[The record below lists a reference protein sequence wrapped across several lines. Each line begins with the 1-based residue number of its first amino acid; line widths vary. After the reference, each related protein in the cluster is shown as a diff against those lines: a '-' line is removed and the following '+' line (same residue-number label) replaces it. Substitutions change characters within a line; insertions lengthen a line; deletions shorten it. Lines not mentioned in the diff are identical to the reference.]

1 MSGHHPF
8 QHLVDNLP
16 VERKLA
22 IEQKKKAMLAEIE
35 LREAIESTIA
45 NWHVN
50 TATIS
55 IEQVDDCLNYL
66 RQAVKDLGGELAITA
81 KFPDRL
87 ELSILPG
94 RGFCSAK
101 GFANA
106 NDSVRATSD

>member
-8 QHLVDNLP
+8 QRLVDNLP

-22 IEQKKKAMLAEIE
+22 IEQKKKVMLAEIE

-50 TATIS
+50 TATTS

-81 KFPDRL
+81 KFPDKL
-87 ELSILPG
+87 ELSI
-94 RGFCSAK
+94 
-101 GFANA
+101 
-106 NDSVRATSD
+106 DSVRATPD